1 MNALGKTE
9 TSALWSPLN
18 KPYCAL
24 DTRDTGF
31 GFVYSDE
38 SNTPETAATR
48 FQQAQ
53 ALQNPM

>member
-1 MNALGKTE
+1 MNALGKTQ

-24 DTRDTGF
+24 DTRDRGL
-31 GFVYSDE
+31 GFVHSDE
-38 SNTPETAATR
+38 CNTPGTAATR